1 MRRRRLLAA
10 LPALATAGCLGVDL
24 PFGNGSDA
32 TELRDL
38 VVRNIHDRP
47 HVVHLQVEHDGD
59 LVHQESYE
67 VRGMRTVTED
77 GSTFDVAGGTDVPC
91 AWPTDA
97 GRIVLRGRVDDRK
110 KWKRLDLGESD
121 ADCLYAK
128 AQVEQDGRLV
138 FLTSARCGE
147 PPGNRTLCGT
157 NDTTE

>member
-1 MRRRRLLAA
+1 MRRRRLLGYLSA
-10 LPALATAGCLGVDL
+10 LVTAGLLGAVL
-24 PFGNGSDA
+24 PSGSESKA

-38 VVRNIHDRP
+38 RVSNVDDES

-59 LVHQESYE
+59 LVHQGSYD

-91 AWPTDA
+91 AWPNDA

-110 KWKRLDLGESD
+110 KWKRVDLGESD
-121 ADCLYAK
+121 ADCLYVK

-147 PPGNRTLCGT
+147 ARGNRTLCGT
-157 NDTTE
+157 KTTE